1 MKFLLR
7 KEDIERKVEE
17 LAKEIKREYEGK
29 NPILIGVLKGSFIF
43 LSDLIRRLDFPL
55 EVDFVEVSSY
65 GMGKESSGK
74 IRVRKGIRSDI
85 KNRHVLIVEDIVDT
99 GLTTK
104 YLIESLK
111 KKKPASIKLCS
122 LLSKPSRRKVHV
134 DIDFLGFEIPDKF
147 VVGYGLDFAEKYRNL
162 PYITEVEE

>member
-65 GMGKESSGK
+65 GMGKGSSGK

>member
-55 EVDFVEVSSY
+55 EVDFVEVSS
-65 GMGKESSGK
+65 
-74 IRVRKGIRSDI
+74 
-85 KNRHVLIVEDIVDT
+85 
-99 GLTTK
+99 
-104 YLIESLK
+104 
-111 KKKPASIKLCS
+111 
-122 LLSKPSRRKVHV
+122 
-134 DIDFLGFEIPDKF
+134 
-147 VVGYGLDFAEKYRNL
+147 
-162 PYITEVEE
+162 

>member
-1 MKFLLR
+1 
-7 KEDIERKVEE
+7 
-17 LAKEIKREYEGK
+17 
-29 NPILIGVLKGSFIF
+29 
-43 LSDLIRRLDFPL
+43 
-55 EVDFVEVSSY
+55 
-65 GMGKESSGK
+65 MGKGSSGK

>member
-65 GMGKESSGK
+65 GMGKESLGK